1 MDEKT
6 NTNSNGDNGNTSRE
20 IVDHPTVSDLI
31 TKRGSDGVHLA
42 RISPKRGADVRY
54 EVAFP
59 MPLPDDVK
67 DYESVVNFL
76 REFYQN
82 AEENPDGSPV
92 SDADL
97 VGYALSAMVMNI
109 SVKPDFKSVG
119 FDENGNLAEKG
130 HKLMQ
135 DLADNAGIVPQKR
148 TRATTT
154 ATKAKAQKADSL
166 ETVMATIN
174 GSELSAG
181 RKQAL
186 CGAVANKLFAGA
198 ALTEKDAADLEKLG
212 VNI

>member
-1 MDEKT
+1 MTTENT
-6 NTNSNGDNGNTSRE
+6 NTNGNGDSNTSRE
-20 IVDHPTVSDLI
+20 ITDHPTVSDLI
-31 TKRGSDGVHLA
+31 EKRGADGVHLA
-42 RISPKRGADVRY
+42 RISPKRGADERY

-67 DYESVVNFL
+67 DYESVVSFL

-97 VGYALSAMVMNI
+97 IGYALSAMVMNI

-119 FDENGNLAEKG
+119 FDEKGNLAEKG

-154 ATKAKAQKADSL
+154 ATKAKAQRADSL
-166 ETVMATIN
+166 EQVMATIN
-174 GSELSAG
+174 GSELAAG